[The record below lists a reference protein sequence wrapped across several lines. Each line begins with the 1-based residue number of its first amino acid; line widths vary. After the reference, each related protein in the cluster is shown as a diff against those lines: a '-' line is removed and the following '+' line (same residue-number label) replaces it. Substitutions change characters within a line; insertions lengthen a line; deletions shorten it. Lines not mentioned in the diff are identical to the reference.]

1 MARGGLASVDAAVTD
16 HRAEKLGRLG
26 LDRSVVGHL
35 SPLQAQVSP
44 LASART
50 LDAPARKLGEHGVA
64 LYTEPASPTSWTP
77 LSFQPRSRR
86 KVTAS
91 PSTLSSTR
99 NLAPLRPQ
107 SGGRGDLALGHIQR
121 LACHYDSFR
130 RLASWT
136 LYTSRLSKEMH
147 STARC
152 SGPSGNECPPGFLM
166 PRTAPSNSCII
177 PSCSSRSVWSD
188 RSLNAKTG
196 ALRENTALTS
206 GAPSRSWRPD
216 PPCHR
221 RGRATPRLKHALQT
235 HRAGRTRSES
245 DRVVRIAGG
254 ENLGTFAAAPR
265 ERKLHRRFA
274 TESHCEPH
282 TDAVL

>member
-16 HRAEKLGRLG
+16 HRAEKLSRLG
-26 LDRSVVGHL
+26 LDRNVVGHL

-64 LYTEPASPTSWTP
+64 VYTEPASPTSWTP
-77 LSFQPRSRR
+77 LAFQPWSR
-86 KVTAS
+86 
-91 PSTLSSTR
+91 
-99 NLAPLRPQ
+99 
-107 SGGRGDLALGHIQR
+107 
-121 LACHYDSFR
+121 
-130 RLASWT
+130 
-136 LYTSRLSKEMH
+136 
-147 STARC
+147 
-152 SGPSGNECPPGFLM
+152 
-166 PRTAPSNSCII
+166 
-177 PSCSSRSVWSD
+177 RSVWSD

-196 ALRENTALTS
+196 AFRENTALTS

-245 DRVVRIAGG
+245 DRVVPIAGG

-265 ERKLHRRFA
+265 ERKLHHRFA